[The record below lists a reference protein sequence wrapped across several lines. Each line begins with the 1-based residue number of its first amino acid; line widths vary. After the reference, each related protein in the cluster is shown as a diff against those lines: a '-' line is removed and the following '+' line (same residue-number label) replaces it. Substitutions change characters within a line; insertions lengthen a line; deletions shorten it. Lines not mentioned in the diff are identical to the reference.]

1 MDSITFKNFRKFKEE
16 TTFELNMINILVGP
30 NNSGKSTLTKGLR
43 LYLYNILNLQVN
55 SGNAFSYRPFFD
67 FAGDFFDNPH
77 IGTFRRAL
85 SADTNDDYIVFS
97 ARFIDLTIET
107 VISRFSS
114 HAKDASG
121 NLIDFIDKTSAPIS
135 RITFSNR
142 MHDTRFTFDFE
153 LETYTVEFN
162 VLGEPKCYKFWSDS
176 IVELKKES
184 NRDGLSDKK
193 KEEIETQ
200 ISILE
205 NCISFGLKDYTK
217 YVGRLS
223 PLHEDGS
230 RVNGFLYLAIVEDLM
245 NTLHSEP
252 LDKNEGFDKFLEKG
266 KLFLCYLYQVLHD
279 TSDDIYRYVY
289 SECPKTIEAHSIT
302 HSLVYNSAD
311 KNDYMAQT
319 ISAYQKENINEDDP
333 EREFIKRWM
342 NKFEIGCDFII
353 DSFGGECF
361 KLEIFDN
368 VANHVVS
375 TPLLDKG
382 VGTNQLM
389 ILLLHLATIMHQN
402 RGTLIP
408 YTIIIEEPEQNLHPK
423 FQSLLADLFQEVYSY
438 PQKTNNE
445 SWGISF
451 IVETHSEYFVRRS
464 QVLVANKNYSSDSEL
479 EKQNPFC
486 VLYIDGNNKE
496 EMVYELKYETTGGFI
511 RQFGTGFFD
520 EAANLDMEIIRMEK
534 KNKRFDF

>member
-16 TTFELNMINILVGP
+16 TTFELDMINILVGP
-30 NNSGKSTLTKGLR
+30 NNSGKSSLTKGLR
-43 LYLYNILNLQVN
+43 LYLHNIINLQVN
-55 SGNAFSYRPFFD
+55 SDNVFSYRPFFD
-67 FAGDFFDNPH
+67 FAGNVFDNPH
-77 IGTFRRAL
+77 VGTFRRAI
-85 SADTNDDYIVFS
+85 SADTDDDFIVFS

-107 VISRFSS
+107 VVSRFSS
-114 HAKDASG
+114 HAKDAKD

-135 RITFSNR
+135 KITFLNR

-153 LETYTVEFN
+153 LETITLEYN
-162 VLGEPKCYKFWSDS
+162 VTGKPNCYSNWLDS
-176 IVELKKES
+176 IAELKQEYDRK
-184 NRDGLSDKK
+184 DLSDDN
-193 KEEIETQ
+193 KELILDEIND
-200 ISILE
+200 LE
-205 NCISFGLKDYTK
+205 RCISFGLNDYAK
-217 YVGRLS
+217 CVVNLS

-230 RVNGFLYLAIVEDLM
+230 RVSGLLYFSLVNDLNSTLKAKCLEKDDGIEKFIEKDGFGSYVFRVFRETVEDV
-245 NTLHSEP
+245 S
-252 LDKNEGFDKFLEKG
+252 
-266 KLFLCYLYQVLHD
+266 
-279 TSDDIYRYVY
+279 RYVY
-289 SECPKTIEAHSIT
+289 SECPKTIEAHSVT

-319 ISAYQKENINEDDP
+319 ISAYQKENINENDP
-333 EREFIKRWM
+333 EKEFIKRWM
-342 NKFEIGCDFII
+342 NKFEIGSDYII

-361 KLEIFDN
+361 KLEILDN
-368 VANHVVS
+368 VANHVVN

-423 FQSLLADLFQEVYSY
+423 FQSLLADLFHEVYSY
-438 PQKTNNE
+438 PQKTNKD

-451 IVETHSEYFVRRS
+451 IIETHSEYLVRRS
-464 QVLVANKNYSSDSEL
+464 QVLVANKNYSSESEL
-479 EKQNPFC
+479 EKQNPFS

-496 EMVYELKYETTGGFI
+496 EMVYEMKYETTGGFI